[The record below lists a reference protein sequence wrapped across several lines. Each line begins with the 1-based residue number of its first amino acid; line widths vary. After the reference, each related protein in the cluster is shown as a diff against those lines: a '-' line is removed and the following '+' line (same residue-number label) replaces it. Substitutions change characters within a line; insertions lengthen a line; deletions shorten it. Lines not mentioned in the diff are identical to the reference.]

1 MNGNLVDAGS
11 TVAPVA
17 DVHVQLAYTEWMLVE
32 LGGTP
37 VEVEPDERLPHLV
50 LDLEEAHVS
59 GSGGV
64 NRFTGTFALSEVE
77 LRFGPLAT
85 TRMAGPEPAM
95 QRERAFLDALGRVT
109 SYSLDG
115 RMLTFLAADQ
125 AVARLAC

>member
-1 MNGNLVDAGS
+1 M
-11 TVAPVA
+11 A